1 MRGVWPPS
9 RECEWKCECAV
20 CACVSANCEVQ
31 VRMRVQLRV
40 FVNARVQV
48 QLRVLCELR
57 GVHGSARCVVWLR
70 AVFFSFSFPFLF
82 RLS

>member
-1 MRGVWPPS
+1 MEVRVRGLCVC
-9 RECEWKCECAV
+9 ECELRSASADASAV
-20 CACVSANCEVQ
+20 A
-31 VRMRVQLRV
+31 R

-48 QLRVLCELR
+48 QLRVLCESR